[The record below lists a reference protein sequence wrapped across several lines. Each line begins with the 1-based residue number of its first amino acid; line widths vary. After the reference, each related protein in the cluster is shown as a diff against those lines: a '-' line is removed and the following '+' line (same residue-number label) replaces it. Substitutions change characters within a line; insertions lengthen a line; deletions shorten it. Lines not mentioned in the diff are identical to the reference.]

1 MELEVCQDNFYSFK
15 LIGMMPNYGKMI
27 WNKFKKS
34 SIIGQDQENVNICF
48 CVIFDYY
55 NWNFI
60 PEKDSGDLALSLPSF
75 EISLVFPNFLSL

>member
-15 LIGMMPNYGKMI
+15 PIGMMPNYGKMV

-60 PEKDSGDLALSLPSF
+60 PEKDFGNLALSLPSF